1 MKLKED
7 LVIIT
12 VDLFMFWEAD
22 GGGQEIAQSVPWA
35 VL

>member
-1 MKLKED
+1 MKLKGD

-12 VDLFMFWEAD
+12 VDLSMFREAD